1 MPYRGW
7 KLESKIGIRIE
18 PILLKSKLT
27 QKFRRISTADFHLR
41 VVWVRVGVGDTQH
54 IQVGPELGT
63 NMLQELQTL
72 ALVGLLVST
81 YYLTIGCRQIGASLP
96 AESGNISEK
105 VASATEVL
113 DDIADLLNEALAGL
127 PLASNPQTPSSP
139 MEAILSGF
147 ITSMTKP
154 PNHANPQPQEW
165 EILQPE
171 DTPQND

>member
-1 MPYRGW
+1 MGR
-7 KLESKIGIRIE
+7 
-18 PILLKSKLT
+18 
-27 QKFRRISTADFHLR
+27 F
-41 VVWVRVGVGDTQH
+41 
-54 IQVGPELGT
+54 
-63 NMLQELQTL
+63 MLQELQTL

-96 AESGNISEK
+96 TESGNISEK

-113 DDIADLLNEALAGL
+113 DDIADLLNEALTGL

-139 MEAILSGF
+139 MEAILSGL
-147 ITSMTKP
+147 ISSMTKP
-154 PNHANPQPQEW
+154 PNHASPQPQEW